1 MIRWKN
7 ATFYTMES
15 MEDTVTQVVTS
26 LGKIIAIGKDATKLK
41 VKKEIDL
48 NGSFVFPGFVDSHLH
63 ILGYGQKI
71 TRPSLG
77 FSKDK
82 GAVKKQIKEAFQ
94 KAPLF
99 MHDYYDIGLT
109 KDDLDNITVD
119 YPILLR
125 HNDYHS
131 VTVNSWI
138 LEKLK
143 KQESNGI
150 LKEEAGNEA
159 LALFDTYS
167 EETLEMYFKTA
178 IESLWSYGITGG
190 HSDDLHYFNG
200 FQNTLSVFQE
210 NLPNYPFRAHLL
222 IHHAEVEAFIH
233 SGLSFLDQSKYLQ
246 LGAVKLFYDG
256 TVSSKTALF
265 ATGYLDGSIGERL
278 WRKDNFIE
286 TVKRMRKYNLPV
298 AVHVIGD
305 LASLEVLEILEANP
319 PLLNQHDR
327 LIHCSFLNRSFLI
340 KAKKMP
346 IFIDAQPQFLSSDL
360 PWGLNELKR
369 NPEYIYPWKTI
380 LKNKIP
386 MGFGSDAPVEIPN
399 PLLGIMDAQYRIAR
413 EDGKVYQPEER
424 LSRFEAIDLY
434 TSKANY
440 ATYDTNRG
448 KIKVGHIVDFTIF
461 EQDIMQLPKE
471 ELKETKVYMTVVDEK
486 IVYKKK
492 STPL

>member
-15 MEDTVTQVVTS
+15 KEDRVTEVVTS
-26 LGKIIAIGKDATKLK
+26 LGKIIAIGREATKLE
-41 VKKEIDL
+41 VEKEIDL
-48 NGSFVFPGFVDSHLH
+48 NGAFVFPGFVDSHLH
-63 ILGYGQKI
+63 ILGYGQKM

-82 GAVKKQIKEAFQ
+82 QSVKKQIREAFT

-109 KDDLDNITVD
+109 KEDLDSITVD

-138 LEKLK
+138 LKKLK
-143 KQESNGI
+143 KTESSGI
-150 LKEEAGNEA
+150 LKEDAGNAA

-167 EETLEMYFKTA
+167 KETLEMYFKTA

-200 FQNTLSVFQE
+200 FQHTLAVFQE
-210 NLPNYPFRAHLL
+210 NLPKYPFRAHLL

-233 SGLSFLDQSKYLQ
+233 SGLSFLDQTKYLQ

-256 TVSSKTALF
+256 TISSKTALF
-265 ATGYLDGSIGERL
+265 ETTYLDGSTGERL
-278 WRKDNFIE
+278 WSKDAFIE
-286 TVKRMRKYNLPV
+286 VVKRVRELNLPV

-305 LASLEVLEILEANP
+305 LASLEVLEILKLYP
-319 PLLNQHDR
+319 PHINQHDR
-327 LIHCSFLNRSFLI
+327 LIHCSFLNSLGI
-340 KAKKMP
+340 KKAKSLP

-360 PWGLNELKR
+360 PWGLKELQE

-380 LKNKIP
+380 LAHKIP

-399 PLLGIMDAQYRIAR
+399 PLLGIFDAQYRIAK
-413 EDGKVYQPEER
+413 EDGKVYQPEEK
-424 LSRFEAIDLY
+424 LTRFEAIDLY

-440 ATYDTNRG
+440 ATYDANRG
-448 KIKVGHIVDFTIF
+448 KIKVGHIADFTIF
-461 EQDIMQLPKE
+461 KQDIMQLPKE
-471 ELKETKVYMTVVDEK
+471 EFKDAKVYMTVVDEK
-486 IVYKKK
+486 IVYEKKD
-492 STPL
+492 TPR